1 MKKND
6 GILIGVLLLMAV
18 CLLAAGLL
26 LKRNTIN
33 GEAVV
38 LLDGTE
44 YARYPL
50 NRDLVVEI
58 PGKLGTNILT
68 IKDGKAYMSEAVC
81 PDKLCMDFGAIQ
93 YNTEMIVCRPGGII
107 VIIENGTESGMD
119 AVGQ

>member
-6 GILIGVLLLMAV
+6 SILIGVLLFVAV
-18 CLLAAGLL
+18 CLLAAGFL

-38 LLDGTE
+38 LIDGTE

-50 NRDLVVEI
+50 KKDIVAEI
-58 PGKLGTNILT
+58 PGKLGNNILT

-81 PDKLCMDFGAIQ
+81 PDKLCMGFGTIQ